1 MSSAIPVQS
10 SWWSPAPRRIKSVYE
25 RRAPQGVEA
34 LNAMRCFLHSERESV
49 ESREVVKASAVG
61 AVEKLS

>member
-1 MSSAIPVQS
+1 
-10 SWWSPAPRRIKSVYE
+10 
-25 RRAPQGVEA
+25 VEA